1 MALAKTTKRKFK
13 PKKRIST
20 DAITHS
26 YTYRQITM
34 SRDNETIGSDLGKGS
49 RPVSATKQ
57 HEITVEDVLMWE
69 AT

>member
-1 MALAKTTKRKFK
+1 MALAKTTKRKYK

-26 YTYRQITM
+26 YTYRQIAMAPINEPIATTQREE
-34 SRDNETIGSDLGKGS
+34 SRSVD
-49 RPVSATKQ
+49 ATKH
-57 HEITVEDVLMWE
+57 HELTVEEVLLWE